1 MNIRL
6 NTIKAWSIRL
16 FLLATTATLVVSC
29 DRNDELITAEKSIRL
44 DLSTF
49 NLSDG
54 RDTAGGKVWK
64 ETYSET
70 TPTLDIGIF
79 KFSHSANA
87 SWNYWTGFTISNS
100 SDNTKQTNFVQ
111 NQFGAMP
118 QGGVNGKGTPFL
130 VAYSQQIPSEKLV
143 INKAYDLSTYKTYVE
158 ITDDNIS
165 SVKTLNLA
173 LSPWTYYNITEG
185 DAYARKFT
193 KGDFYAVHIYGLD
206 SNKKLTSAEP
216 VTCYLADF
224 RNGENK
230 VDTSWQSVNVSKL
243 GKVKY
248 LLFFVETTDVGKYG
262 ANTATYFL
270 LDNINVV
277 K

>member
-216 VTCYLADF
+216 VTYYLADF

>member
-49 NLSDG
+49 NLLDG
-54 RDTAGGKVWK
+54 GDTAGGKVWK

-118 QGGVNGKGTPFL
+118 QGGANGKGTPFL

-143 INKAYDLSTYKTYVE
+143 ANKAYDLSTYKTYVE

-216 VTCYLADF
+216 VTYYLADF

-248 LLFFVETTDVGKYG
+248 LLFFVETTDVGNYG

>member
-54 RDTAGGKVWK
+54 GDTAGGKVWK

-87 SWNYWTGFTISNS
+87 SWNYWTGFTYEANKFCSKS
-100 SDNTKQTNFVQ
+100 VRSDATR
-111 NQFGAMP
+111 
-118 QGGVNGKGTPFL
+118 
-130 VAYSQQIPSEKLV
+130 
-143 INKAYDLSTYKTYVE
+143 
-158 ITDDNIS
+158 
-165 SVKTLNLA
+165 
-173 LSPWTYYNITEG
+173 W
-185 DAYARKFT
+185 
-193 KGDFYAVHIYGLD
+193 
-206 SNKKLTSAEP
+206 
-216 VTCYLADF
+216 
-224 RNGENK
+224 
-230 VDTSWQSVNVSKL
+230 SKW
-243 GKVKY
+243 
-248 LLFFVETTDVGKYG
+248 
-262 ANTATYFL
+262 
-270 LDNINVV
+270 
-277 K
+277 